1 MTFFAILFQDLDN
14 FSFLPWILVQL
25 YLQSCLYI
33 SCMTLCLCRVTVRDA
48 LCLLVLLLTILVFI
62 IRRYYFQSKKPAVFI
77 DGKVG
82 HSKICWSIEGKN
94 CWLLSSLCK
103 QLWWW
108 WESTLVCH
116 SSFTRNCRVKVCVL
130 IEYRFQP
137 IHCVIYTGDTVSK
150 EEILETTRVLVCI
163 VLDLRRFSTSISNL
177 RLV

>member
-1 MTFFAILFQDLDN
+1 MICTIIIHTLCSTVVRSPSRIRISLNSIIMTFFAILFQDLDN

-103 QLWWW
+103 
-108 WESTLVCH
+108 
-116 SSFTRNCRVKVCVL
+116 
-130 IEYRFQP
+130 
-137 IHCVIYTGDTVSK
+137 
-150 EEILETTRVLVCI
+150 
-163 VLDLRRFSTSISNL
+163 
-177 RLV
+177 